1 MFEVPLYN
9 SRRNEPLEGGQQGE
23 EFGQDGGSYDPG
35 QGIVSNLAPE
45 LPLRQLPGE
54 ALLAL
59 AAGDFMSEAPR
70 KTAKRVMRVLVDY
83 LLQGRPLHSRSL
95 FSHSNPSSGRES

>member
-1 MFEVPLYN
+1 LGYDFAWDETTDTGMPVQAGELY
-9 SRRNEPLEGGQQGE
+9 G
-23 EFGQDGGSYDPG
+23 YDPV
-35 QGIVSNLAPE
+35 QGIVANLAPE

-59 AAGDFMSEAPR
+59 AAGDFISEAPR

-83 LLQGRPLHSRSL
+83 LLQGKPLHSRSL